1 MFNSGCIIW
10 YTARWQIQLP
20 LLKIWSLRWS
30 KSPPVKQVFWER
42 VYGILW
48 SISGDRQL
56 TVKEGEAQLWVK
68 RCKNIQ
74 SKTSWEQ
81 NPVEQIWET
90 KEGKM
95 EPSNKV
101 KKSLNDCKILQKPQL
116 NPVRKQYLWLYKW
129 QIREISSLLKCFF
142 FFFDRDQVSTWFLLV
157 VQTTTHIINCCSPT
171 VTISKQYIQ
180 HHCLLQ
186 RNTKGDS

>member
-1 MFNSGCIIW
+1 MHSVCETLCCASAQAVDGKLPWLVLLFSNLPLYVSQHATCLIKHITALMFNSGCIIW

-68 RCKNIQ
+68 RCKKIQ

-129 QIREISSLLKCFF
+129 QICEMFKVLL
-142 FFFDRDQVSTWFLLV
+142 
-157 VQTTTHIINCCSPT
+157 
-171 VTISKQYIQ
+171 
-180 HHCLLQ
+180 
-186 RNTKGDS
+186 G